1 MCAHVCSVASSY
13 DMLTDGSTKPQDA
26 GWGMGNGGQENQLQ
40 LAAGEAQPPPTH
52 PLAMSIN
59 GVGRAHDLNE

>member
-26 GWGMGNGGQENQLQ
+26 GWGMGNGEWG
-40 LAAGEAQPPPTH
+40 AGKSTAVGGWGGSTTTHAPT
-52 PLAMSIN
+52 
-59 GVGRAHDLNE
+59 GNEY